1 MVLPVPL
8 IVQYPVEHI
17 ESLETQEPE
26 NVDLNIPAK
35 RYRPAYVASEAKRHD
50 GYEHY
55 PSSTSRQEERGD
67 INNDC
72 DSSSTMREEPLPK
85 KQKQQR
91 DFNENWLTNTT
102 FKNWISKRE
111 QECGTIT
118 AYCKVCNCTVL
129 NHKPALVKHM
139 NTAKHVQNISSK
151 SQTIPIQQMLKPKP
165 EDELRKRAE
174 LKICAFLAHH
184 NLSFSLMDD
193 LIPFLKNTLT
203 DSNTIKSISLG
214 RTKATNTI
222 KTVLGLILTQELI
235 DKLKKTPFSI
245 IMDETTD
252 ISVKKQCALAVIYY
266 DEVDCVRTQFLD
278 IYEVK
283 SGKAEDLCNSLLTW
297 LEDRQIPLKNFV
309 GFASDTTNSMVG
321 EHHSVFSHLKQKVPH
336 IACIKCSCHMIHL
349 VASKACL
356 KLPRSVED
364 FLRSIGAHF
373 SRSTKRQKKLK
384 EFQDFFGVDI
394 HKILSPATT
403 RWLSLEAC
411 VNRTLEQYQVLVFH
425 RFEMSNETQI
435 VQWLDEVSDEEQDVA
450 GSDSEDETVNDAAID
465 SAHDSESEIEESE
478 DIQNISEP
486 SEDKIKARFGRD
498 RDALPSDDT
507 EMNAFLGL
515 LIMAGVLRASHLNFI
530 DLWAQDGSGQLAAAL
545 VTDHQKRRIQLRAV
559 PTTTKK
565 RLREVHDVDET
576 VQQSTAKRGRCSS
589 CPRKNDKKLTKN
601 LHKEWKKHAFLD
613 FSELNMS
620 PDLPVEEY
628 WNKIL
633 KMTDGTGEPMFP
645 NLKEIIKVLLVLPF
659 SNACVERVFSQLK
672 LIKSDQRNRLN
683 ADTIAALMATKAAVK
698 NATTFEPSKALMHAK
713 IKCNTD
719 GDGDGEGRC

>member
-1 MVLPVPL
+1 MDKFLT
-8 IVQYPVEHI
+8 
-17 ESLETQEPE
+17 SS
-26 NVDLNIPAK
+26 K
-35 RYRPAYVASEAKRHD
+35 
-50 GYEHY
+50 
-55 PSSTSRQEERGD
+55 SSTSRQEERGD

-193 LIPFLKNTLT
+193 LIPFLKNTFT

-222 KTVLGLILTQELI
+222 KTVLGPILTQELI

-373 SRSTKRQKKLK
+373 SRSTKRQNKLK

-411 VNRTLEQYQVLVFH
+411 VNRTLEQYQTTDAYKIEYANP
-425 RFEMSNETQI
+425 RFFLPLEKIYIGVAAQASIDEFSREIPPTQI
-435 VQWLDEVSDEEQDVA
+435 ADFRKTCLSFYIEALAQIRKRFSF
-450 GSDSEDETVNDAAID
+450 EDPLFDLLENVLN
-465 SAHDSESEIEESE
+465 
-478 DIQNISEP
+478 P
-486 SEDKIKARFGRD
+486 IKAQKFEVKDLSCVIKRF
-498 RDALPSDDT
+498 PNIIIPDT
-507 EMNAFLGL
+507 E
-515 LIMAGVLRASHLNFI
+515 
-530 DLWAQDGSGQLAAAL
+530 
-545 VTDHQKRRIQLRAV
+545 
-559 PTTTKK
+559 
-565 RLREVHDVDET
+565 
-576 VQQSTAKRGRCSS
+576 
-589 CPRKNDKKLTKN
+589 N

-683 ADTIAALMATKAAVK
+683 TDTIAALMATKAAVK

>member
-1 MVLPVPL
+1 MDKFLT
-8 IVQYPVEHI
+8 
-17 ESLETQEPE
+17 SS
-26 NVDLNIPAK
+26 K
-35 RYRPAYVASEAKRHD
+35 
-50 GYEHY
+50 
-55 PSSTSRQEERGD
+55 SSTSRQEERGD

-184 NLSFSLMDD
+184 NF
-193 LIPFLKNTLT
+193 
-203 DSNTIKSISLG
+203 
-214 RTKATNTI
+214 
-222 KTVLGLILTQELI
+222 
-235 DKLKKTPFSI
+235 I

-297 LEDRQIPLKNFV
+297 LEDRQIPLKNSV

-373 SRSTKRQKKLK
+373 SRSTKRQNKLK

-394 HKILSPATT
+394 HKILIPATT

-411 VNRTLEQYQVLVFH
+411 VNRTLEQYQVLGEYFKLEVFEDPSKITEDILTCLNNTFTKIYLEFMSYVLNLFNDFNRLFQSEKPLLH
-425 RFEMSNETQI
+425 QLKPEVHKLIKTIASNYMDFNYCKTTDAYKIEYANPRFFLPLEKIYIGVAAQASIDEFSREIPPTQI
-435 VQWLDEVSDEEQDVA
+435 ADFRKTCLSFYIEALAQIRKRFSF
-450 GSDSEDETVNDAAID
+450 EDPLFDLLENVLN
-465 SAHDSESEIEESE
+465 
-478 DIQNISEP
+478 P
-486 SEDKIKARFGRD
+486 IKAQKFEVKDLSCVIKRF
-498 RDALPSDDT
+498 PNIIIPDT
-507 EMNAFLGL
+507 E
-515 LIMAGVLRASHLNFI
+515 
-530 DLWAQDGSGQLAAAL
+530 
-545 VTDHQKRRIQLRAV
+545 
-559 PTTTKK
+559 
-565 RLREVHDVDET
+565 
-576 VQQSTAKRGRCSS
+576 
-589 CPRKNDKKLTKN
+589 N

-683 ADTIAALMATKAAVK
+683 TDTIAALMATKAAVK

>member
-1 MVLPVPL
+1 MVSRRL
-8 IVQYPVEHI
+8 QG
-17 ESLETQEPE
+17 
-26 NVDLNIPAK
+26 K
-35 RYRPAYVASEAKRHD
+35 RR
-50 GYEHY
+50 
-55 PSSTSRQEERGD
+55 EE

-72 DSSSTMREEPLPK
+72 DSSSTMREEHLPK

-193 LIPFLKNTLT
+193 LIPFLKNTFT

-222 KTVLGLILTQELI
+222 KTVLGPILTQELI

-245 IMDETTD
+245 IMDETTE
-252 ISVKKQCALAVIYY
+252 IS
-266 DEVDCVRTQFLD
+266 R
-278 IYEVK
+278 
-283 SGKAEDLCNSLLTW
+283 S
-297 LEDRQIPLKNFV
+297 
-309 GFASDTTNSMVG
+309 FASDTTNSMVG

-373 SRSTKRQKKLK
+373 SRSTKRQNKLK

-411 VNRTLEQYQVLVFH
+411 VNRTLEQYQVL
-425 RFEMSNETQI
+425 E
-435 VQWLDEVSDEEQDVA
+435 
-450 GSDSEDETVNDAAID
+450 
-465 SAHDSESEIEESE
+465 
-478 DIQNISEP
+478 
-486 SEDKIKARFGRD
+486 
-498 RDALPSDDT
+498 
-507 EMNAFLGL
+507 
-515 LIMAGVLRASHLNFI
+515 
-530 DLWAQDGSGQLAAAL
+530 
-545 VTDHQKRRIQLRAV
+545 
-559 PTTTKK
+559 
-565 RLREVHDVDET
+565 
-576 VQQSTAKRGRCSS
+576 
-589 CPRKNDKKLTKN
+589 N

-683 ADTIAALMATKAAVK
+683 TDTIAALMATKAAVK